1 MAKLIDVTREL
12 MDEVN
17 PVTEQTTGADIG
29 DDVLRAFTAHCAGRA
44 VLLLEDEPAVG
55 ERIRDVLTGAG
66 CGRVVWVKNG
76 LEAVDAAGQG
86 GFDLLI
92 LDRNTPGIDGREA
105 LERIRA
111 AEIATGRAPVAAMF
125 LTALGADRQRLEG
138 LVAGADDY
146 LVKPVADLEL
156 LARSVALLRRSAWA
170 PAGARDDA
178 PEVITNGPLVLRPA
192 ALEASLGDQA
202 IKFTG
207 REYAILL
214 LLARNLGLPVTR
226 SMIWDRCW
234 PEYNFQPDEFENR
247 IDVHASRL
255 RKRMEAAADAAG
267 AEIVPDSARPLVIS
281 IRGQGLMLRN
291 MRPGD

>member
-1 MAKLIDVTREL
+1 MAKLIGVTRAV
-12 MDEVN
+12 MNEVH
-17 PVTEQTTGADIG
+17 PVAEQTTETSIG
-29 DDVLRAFTAHCAGRA
+29 DDVLQAFQVHCAGRS

-76 LEAVDAAGQG
+76 LEAVDTAAGG
-86 GFDLLI
+86 GFDLII
-92 LDRNTPGIDGREA
+92 LDRNTPGLDGREA
-105 LERIRA
+105 LLRIRA
-111 AEIATGRAPVAAMF
+111 AETAVGRTPVAAMF
-125 LTALGADRQRLEG
+125 LTALGVDRQRLEG

-146 LVKPVADLEL
+146 LVKPVSDLEL

-170 PAGARDDA
+170 PASGRDDG
-178 PEVITNGPLVLRPA
+178 PEVIANGPLVLRPA
-192 ALEASLGDQA
+192 ALEATLGELA
-202 IKFTG
+202 IRFTG
-207 REYAILL
+207 REYAILT

-255 RKRMEAAADAAG
+255 RKRLEAAAEAVG
-267 AEIVPDSARPLVIS
+267 PEMVPDASRPLVTS
-281 IRGQGLMLRN
+281 IRSQGLMLRN
-291 MRPGD
+291 LRPGD